1 LALALAAQGS
11 VQASPLLWSCALA
24 ALACALGCQ
33 PGDAAPAAWRWPAI
47 AIVLLAAWIAA
58 TNRWLNP
65 SYTAAAPFHAAFLLG
80 GFLLGS
86 KTGAARIAPVFVAGL
101 VFAVALAGWG
111 IWQGILAGER
121 AHALFETPSTLAAV
135 LNLVLLPAVVLAL
148 AGNRRPALLVA
159 LAILIAGVAATSSRS
174 GWIALGAGIV
184 AILVFSRTLR
194 LGLAYR
200 AIAVLAG
207 MFVAAWLAIPGA
219 PSLELLASGSSLAR
233 LELYDLAWRSIEGP
247 SLLPGIGY
255 AGFFYLLEGNKSA
268 IWDYESTG
276 TYFVHNDYLQFLLE
290 LGVVGWAGLLAIT
303 LAPLAVAWRAASAG
317 AMQPGE
323 RTVLVASAAALV
335 SMAVHAAMDF
345 PFYVP
350 VCLLMYG
357 CSLGILAAIVAPR
370 RAPRPRSAPGRVA
383 VAAAAT
389 LGAWLLAMPLAAELS
404 AWNAQRAWARGEGV
418 RAAYWFE
425 MARVLEPR
433 DWRYHWYAGQYWT
446 SQALAGGRPEAA
458 RRALDAFS
466 RGSAVNPR
474 EPRNRTAG
482 EAARRDLAHLLRHS
496 GGAP

>member
-24 ALACALGCQ
+24 ALAGALACQ
-33 PGDAAPAAWRWPAI
+33 PGGAARVWSLPALAV
-47 AIVLLAAWIAA
+47 VLLAAWIAS

-86 KTGAARIAPVFVAGL
+86 RTGAARVAPVFAAAL

-111 IWQGILAGER
+111 VWQGIHGGER

-135 LNLVLLPAVVLAL
+135 LNLVLLPVLVLAL
-148 AGNRRPALLVA
+148 AGNRRPALLLA
-159 LAILIAGVAATSSRS
+159 LAVLIAGVAATSSRS
-174 GWIALGAGIV
+174 GWISLGAGIV
-184 AILVFSRTLR
+184 AVLLFSRKLR

-219 PSLELLASGSSLAR
+219 PSLSLLASGSSLAR
-233 LELYDLAWRSIEGP
+233 LELYDLAWRSIERA

-255 AGFFYLLEGNKSA
+255 TGFFYVLEGNKSA
-268 IWDYESTG
+268 VWDYERTG

-303 LAPLAVAWRAASAG
+303 LAPIAVAWRAATPG
-317 AMQPGE
+317 AIPPGG
-323 RTVLVASAAALV
+323 RATLVASAAALV
-335 SMAVHAAMDF
+335 SMALHAAMDF

-357 CSLGILAAIVAPR
+357 FGLGIVASVAAPG
-370 RAPRPRSAPGRVA
+370 RAPEPRSVPGRVA
-383 VAAAAT
+383 IAAAAT
-389 LGAWLLAMPLAAELS
+389 LGAWLLAMPLAAELA
-404 AWNAQRAWARGEGV
+404 AWHAQRAWARGEGV

-425 MARVLEPR
+425 TARVLEPR

-446 SQALAGGRPEAA
+446 SQALTGGRPEAA
-458 RRALDAFS
+458 RRALEAFS

-474 EPRNRTAG
+474 EARNRTAG
-482 EAARRDLAHLLRHS
+482 DAARRDLAHLLRQPAR
-496 GGAP
+496 GAP